1 MARPL
6 KKRRPGRPGGAVLT
20 AAKAP
25 QQALLEHSAGGVVFK
40 QAPRGMQIALIK
52 DPFGH
57 WTFAKGHIEP
67 GETLEQTAVRE
78 TQEEMGLRSLRVV
91 ARLGTIE
98 LWFTDRYR
106 SETKGRTVH
115 KYVHYFL
122 LQAAPGAFGN
132 THGDKKIQGMTWVP
146 LDQVVSRS
154 SYKDTV
160 PILQRALR
168 ILRKKELDLRTRGVI
183 QPALT
188 PTPNQTPAAK

>member
-1 MARPL
+1 LA
-6 KKRRPGRPGGAVLT
+6 
-20 AAKAP
+20 AAKEP
-25 QQALLEHSAGGVVFK
+25 QQALIEHSAGGVVFK
-40 QAPRGMQIALIK
+40 QAPHGLQIALIK

-57 WTFAKGHIEP
+57 WTFAKGHVEP
-67 GETLEQTAVRE
+67 GETLEETSVRE

-98 LWFTDRYR
+98 LWFTERYR
-106 SETKGRTVH
+106 SEIKGRTVH

-168 ILRKKELDLRTRGVI
+168 LLRKKEQDLRARGVI
-183 QPALT
+183 RTAAT
-188 PTPNQTPAAK
+188 STANQNPAAK